1 MSKLPAG
8 ERKGDDR
15 IRFVNRQG
23 KRILLVDLSQCTA
36 REAEENVRRVPD
48 VVTAEPR
55 GSVLILT
62 DFKGSSFD
70 SAALRAIKEQRC
82 LISHSSKNQH
92 WLAPSACRASSTTRS
107 KNFPAVT
114 LRSLALARKPCTGWC
129 RVRLA

>member
-70 SAALRAIKEQRC
+70 SAALRAIKETAVFDKPFVKKSALVGTLSLPREFHDEMERFSRRDFAIFGTREEA
-82 LISHSSKNQH
+82 LKWLTHS
-92 WLAPSACRASSTTRS
+92 
-107 KNFPAVT
+107 
-114 LRSLALARKPCTGWC
+114 
-129 RVRLA
+129 